1 MVQSLATLPLKRRR
15 SLGFVL
21 VLPVPEDQAKRKREL
36 GQSPKELSREI
47 ARRNCSRT
55 LRFNWFCLLC
65 YCWIESVWRKQRQ
78 FSKRFPPRKRS
89 LRTLLVTL
97 ADNNHDKTLLWTQGR
112 EEKNWYKKVK
122 EEGRTCQ
129 ELLRCWKKA
138 VFWQE
143 KKETYL
149 QKPKK
154 SKLKRPKPKINCSPP

>member
-21 VLPVPEDQAKRKREL
+21 VLPVPEDQAKRKRARSVPKRA
-36 GQSPKELSREI
+36 QPRNCKKELFSDSSFQLVLFALLLLNRECLEETKTVFQEISSKEKKLKNTSRYP
-47 ARRNCSRT
+47 R
-55 LRFNWFCLLC
+55 WC
-65 YCWIESVWRKQRQ
+65 Y
-78 FSKRFPPRKRS
+78 
-89 LRTLLVTL
+89 
-97 ADNNHDKTLLWTQGR
+97 HDKTLLWTQGR